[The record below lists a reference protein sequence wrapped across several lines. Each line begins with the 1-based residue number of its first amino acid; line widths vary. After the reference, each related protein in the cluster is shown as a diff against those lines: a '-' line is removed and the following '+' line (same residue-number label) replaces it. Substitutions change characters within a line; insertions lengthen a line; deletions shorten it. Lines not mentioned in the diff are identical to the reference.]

1 MARKTFVALILSTLF
16 LVGCG
21 GQEIRLK
28 NEVQEVF
35 VPMLYCPA
43 PPGLERP
50 VLPIHTMTPEQAADP
65 GYVAKAYKASMVL
78 LQGYAHELEQALDS
92 YNEANAAYDELRKK
106 FEGDWK
112 REFQDKIPAEV
123 ELPTE

>member
-1 MARKTFVALILSTLF
+1 MARTAIAVILASAL

-21 GQEIRLK
+21 GTEIRLK

-43 PPGLERP
+43 PPGIERP
-50 VLPIHTMTPEQAADP
+50 SLPIHTMTAEQAADP

-92 YNEANAAYDELRKK
+92 YNEANAAYDELRTK
-106 FEGDWK
+106 FEGEWRK
-112 REFQDKIPAEV
+112 EFQDKIPAEV